1 MAVPATRNQFK
12 DYCLRRLGSPVIDI
26 NVADSQVEDRIDE
39 AILYY
44 RDYHYDGVEHVLDP
58 HKITSSDKT
67 NKYITIPETTIGITR
82 ILPFSTSNS
91 SSTLFNV
98 RYQVHLNDLFDF
110 SSESLLPYAMSM
122 ERVALMEEL
131 FTGLRP
137 IRYNRHLDKL
147 NIDMDWDNDVS
158 VDDYIILDAYK
169 IVDPD
174 TYTDVWGDRWL
185 ARYASALIKRQWGSN
200 ISKFEGMQL
209 PGGQTF
215 NAANIVSE
223 SIEELNKLEEE
234 MITSYSL
241 PVYDMIG

>member
-1 MAVPATRNQFK
+1 MAIPATRDQFK
-12 DYCLRRLGSPVIDI
+12 NYCLRRLGSPVIDI
-26 NVADSQVEDRIDE
+26 NVDDEQVEDRIDE
-39 AILYY
+39 AVLYY
-44 RDYHYDGVEHVLDP
+44 RDYHYDGTEHVLYP
-58 HKITSSDKT
+58 HKITTTDKT
-67 NKYITIPETTIGITR
+67 NKYLSIDESFIGITR

-110 SSESLLPYAMSM
+110 SSESLIPYVMSM

-158 VDDYIILDAYK
+158 VDDYLILDAYK
-169 IVDPD
+169 VVDPT

-200 ISKFEGMQL
+200 ISKFEGIQL

-215 NAANIVSE
+215 NTQNIVTE
-223 SIEELNKLEEE
+223 AQEELNKLEEE

-241 PVYDMIG
+241 PVYDMVG